1 MTGPVETGEA
11 QASVEPDTPVTD
23 RGVSPVAGR
32 TGGRRAR
39 LVTVAA
45 LVTGCGVFLAATW
58 DRGHEA
64 RRSPSGAEAPP
75 RELAPFEPARREPP
89 LLTGEQ
95 ASDAE
100 APGLAHTENVPELV
114 VGDDPGRQSAG
125 PSPAE
130 QRRALAQEARR
141 SPLMA
146 FSAGSD
152 GPRPAG
158 VQDNTGAVPR
168 TASTTLD
175 GLRATTPIA
184 IAAAERTIDRN
195 LLLGA
200 GASIPCILQTAL
212 DSTTPGLVACVLPQD
227 VYSDAG
233 TVILLERGTRVL
245 GEYQGGLQQGRRRL
259 FVLWTRAV
267 TPDGVS
273 IALASPAAD
282 ALGRAGVDGEVDNH
296 FRERFG
302 GALLLSLVD
311 EGASA
316 AFGRRDGPSGV
327 ARAPSDAAAIAL
339 GGSIG
344 IPPTLR
350 APQGAEL
357 TILTAQ
363 DLDFR
368 AVYWLRARP

>member
-1 MTGPVETGEA
+1 MEADEPVA
-11 QASVEPDTPVTD
+11 D
-23 RGVSPVAGR
+23 RGISPVAGR

-45 LVTGCGVFLAATW
+45 LVAGCGVFLAATW
-58 DRGHEA
+58 DRGPQE
-64 RRSPSGAEAPP
+64 RRSPSGVEGPP

-89 LLTGEQ
+89 LLTG
-95 ASDAE
+95 DE
-100 APGLAHTENVPELV
+100 APDAVSPRLSDTQAVPELV
-114 VGDDPGRQSAG
+114 VGDDAAPQAPG
-125 PSPAE
+125 PSPVE
-130 QRRALAQEARR
+130 QRRALAQDARR

-152 GPRPAG
+152 GPGPAG
-158 VQDNTGAVPR
+158 VRDNPDALPP

-175 GLRATTPIA
+175 GLRATTSIA
-184 IAAAERTIDRN
+184 IVTAGRTIDRN

-200 GASIPCILQTAL
+200 GASIPCILQNAL
-212 DSTTPGLVACVLPQD
+212 DSTTPGLVACVLTRD

-282 ALGRAGVDGEVDNH
+282 ALGRAGIGGDVDNH

-316 AFGRRDGPSGV
+316 AFGRREGLSGV
-327 ARAPSDAAAIAL
+327 ARMPSDAAAIAL
-339 GGSIG
+339 EGSVG

-368 AVYWLRARP
+368 AVYRLRARP